1 MGCGASTA
9 SLAKDL
15 QTYRDEV
22 QELQKQLKESE
33 ASREELQRRLFKVSS
48 PSSAAGSAGTEDADS
63 TVIAKDRV
71 FLQVEESPNS
81 GSPLH
86 EASAAAPPDLIPT
99 KSTPAAEGNSKVEEV
114 LTDRPEAHID
124 SVLPQET
131 PKMDKEQVTQQKEA
145 KEIEQKDP
153 GEQVVEGVQQKVR
166 EEENQNEEK
175 AKDTDKKNA
184 TEDKVQLPGEVVHEG
199 ETCEAAETALP
210 KALAEESD
218 KGSSTCTP
226 ASVSKQPAL
235 TCSQCF
241 CEAAELHQDPTD
253 LQRYCEKCWIE
264 YYGQPPTRNELQP
277 LVAVE
282 VHETWAEE
290 LLAQAWS
297 EQILPG
303 WPPPLAHGST
313 FSADG
318 SEEHWA
324 DIKIRIRRD
333 ICGPHAREQTTS
345 DRPTSGEVL
354 AGRYRMSHVVG
365 EGHFTKAFL
374 AHDLKEDK
382 PVCVK
387 RHRSLSVEAL
397 ADLYVLGRRME
408 EVDVGGKA
416 FPKLVDAFYDV
427 AGFTVEALL
436 EGVNCL
442 SKAQSKPNFFMDLR
456 SLKVVATGTL
466 SGLALLDQAGIVH
479 NDIKPDNL
487 MWIEG
492 DGSSSSSSSGPRVKI
507 VDFGCARLD
516 HREENGRNWALAE
529 GGAGHLGKWAPEMC
543 LRLPIT
549 HRGDV
554 WGLAVSLCELYCG
567 RCVWRSESD
576 TAEVV
581 LTQGLG
587 LCNLRDG
594 VPASLL
600 RRSPLDVRVMYS
612 PAPRHWP
619 LRRTGRGQMET
630 LRPSRWG
637 LDQVLGHGWQ
647 DTDKVELGQLL
658 LAALVLD
665 PTFRPS
671 ASQLLKSC
679 SFAVTKSSEG
689 ADDEDADDEVELP
702 AKSQEVTSTAT
713 V

>member
-15 QTYRDEV
+15 QSYRDEV
-22 QELQKQLKESE
+22 AELQKQLKESE
-33 ASREELQRRLFKVSS
+33 ANRDELQRRLHKVSS
-48 PSSAAGSAGTEDADS
+48 PSSGAGSAGTEAADS
-63 TVIAKDRV
+63 TVITKDRV
-71 FLQVEESPNS
+71 VLQVAESPIP

-86 EASAAAPPDLIPT
+86 EGSAVPPELISLPQSAPTTD
-99 KSTPAAEGNSKVEEV
+99 NKVQVEKADVQQEQ
-114 LTDRPEAHID
+114 LTARSEAHID
-124 SVLPQET
+124 SVLPQEV
-131 PKMDKEQVTQQKEA
+131 KVEK
-145 KEIEQKDP
+145 KDT
-153 GEQVVEGVQQKVR
+153 GEQVVEGAQKEVQKV
-166 EEENQNEEK
+166 EDQKEEK
-175 AKDTDKKNA
+175 AKDAEKTSA
-184 TEDKVQLPGEVVHEG
+184 SEEKVQLPGVVVHEG
-199 ETCEAAETALP
+199 ESCEVPETVIRTNLV
-210 KALAEESD
+210 EESD
-218 KGSSTCTP
+218 KASACTP
-226 ASVSKQPAL
+226 ASKPAIA

-241 CEAAELHQDPTD
+241 CEAAKLYQDPTD
-253 LQRYCEKCWIE
+253 LQQYCENCWIE
-264 YYGQPPTRNELQP
+264 YYGQPPLRNELQA
-277 LVAVE
+277 LVGVE
-282 VHETWAEE
+282 VNETWAEE

-303 WPPPLAHGST
+303 WPPPLV
-313 FSADG
+313 SAKNVSMDG
-318 SEEHWA
+318 DEEHWA

-333 ICGPHAREQTTS
+333 ICGPHAREQATS
-345 DRPTSGEVL
+345 DRPSSGELL
-354 AGRYRMSHVVG
+354 AGRYRVSHVVG

-397 ADLYVLGRRME
+397 ADLYVLDRRME
-408 EVDVGGKA
+408 EVDAGCKS
-416 FPKLVDAFYDV
+416 FPKLIDAFYDV

-436 EGVNCL
+436 EGQNCL
-442 SKAQSKPNFFMDLR
+442 SKAQSKPNFFVELG
-456 SLKVVATGTL
+456 SLKIVATGTL

-479 NDIKPDNL
+479 NDIKADNL

-492 DGSSSSSSSGPRVKI
+492 DGSSSSSGPRVKI

-516 HREENGRNWALAE
+516 QREENGRNWALAE
-529 GGAGHLGKWAPEMC
+529 GGAGHLGKWSPEMC

-554 WGLAVSLCELYCG
+554 WGIAVALCELYCG
-567 RCVWRSESD
+567 RCVWRSEAD

-600 RRSPLDVRVMYS
+600 RRSPLDVRALYS

-637 LDQVLGHGWQ
+637 IDQVLGHGWQ

-671 ASQLLKSC
+671 ASQLIKSC
-679 SFAVTKSSEG
+679 SFAATKSSDIT
-689 ADDEDADDEVELP
+689 DDEVDDEVELP
-702 AKSQEVTSTAT
+702 ATSRVTPAAP

>member
-22 QELQKQLKESE
+22 QELQRQLKESE
-33 ASREELQRRLFKVSS
+33 VNRDELQRRLFKVSS
-48 PSSAAGSAGTEDADS
+48 PSSAAGSSGTEDADS

-71 FLQVEESPNS
+71 VLQVEETPSS
-81 GSPLH
+81 GTPVH
-86 EASAAAPPDLIPT
+86 EASVAVPPGMMPLPTPT
-99 KSTPAAEGNSKVEEV
+99 KSTLEAAEGKSKVEEL
-114 LTDRPEAHID
+114 LTDGPEAHID

-131 PKMDKEQVTQQKEA
+131 PKKDKEQVTH
-145 KEIEQKDP
+145 QKDTKEVEEKNP
-153 GEQVVEGVQQKVR
+153 AEQVVEDVELKVQ
-166 EEENQNEEK
+166 EEENQKEE
-175 AKDTDKKNA
+175 
-184 TEDKVQLPGEVVHEG
+184 KVQLPGEVVHE
-199 ETCEAAETALP
+199 AAELALP
-210 KALAEESD
+210 KASAEESD
-218 KGSSTCTP
+218 KASSTCTP
-226 ASVSKQPAL
+226 ASASKPPAL

-241 CEAAELHQDPTD
+241 CEAAELYQDPAD
-253 LQRYCEKCWIE
+253 LQRYCESCWIE
-264 YYGQPPTRNELQP
+264 YYGQSPSRNELQP

-290 LLAQAWS
+290 LLAQAWA

-313 FSADG
+313 SSTCG
-318 SEEHWA
+318 EERWA
-324 DIKIRIRRD
+324 DIKIRLRRD

-345 DRPTSGEVL
+345 DRPTAGEVL

-382 PVCVK
+382 PVCIK
-387 RHRSLSVEAL
+387 RHRNLSVEAL

-408 EVDVGGKA
+408 EVDVDGKA
-416 FPKLVDAFYDV
+416 FPKLIDAFYDV
-427 AGFTVEALL
+427 TGFTVEALL

-442 SKAQSKPNFFMDLR
+442 SKSQSKANFFQDLG

-492 DGSSSSSSSGPRVKI
+492 DGSSSSSSGPRVTI

-554 WGLAVSLCELYCG
+554 WGVAVSLCELYCG
-567 RCVWRSESD
+567 RCVWQSEAD

-630 LRPSRWG
+630 LKPSRWG
-637 LDQVLGHGWQ
+637 LDQILGHGWQ

-658 LAALVLD
+658 VASLVLD

-671 ASQLLKSC
+671 ASQLQKSC

-689 ADDEDADDEVELP
+689 ADDEDADD
-702 AKSQEVTSTAT
+702 
-713 V
+713 